1 MGHFTLSHKGLVRSN
16 NEDYADSFDISW
28 CDLYGNELAITVLL
42 LADGMGGAAAGE
54 FASNLAVTDIKKSLL
69 KDLFTHDTKYFIE
82 NDRTEY
88 LDNYIQQANQAIFE
102 KASNT
107 PEMKGMGT
115 TVVAG
120 IVYRNS
126 LALTHVGDSRAY
138 KFAKGKLVKLTLDH
152 SLVQEFINAGQLKE
166 EEAFNHPQRNIITR
180 ALGMNPSVKVERKNI
195 PLNYGEFLMFCSD
208 GLCGFAKDEE
218 IEEVLIK
225 TLGKNDQGD
234 LHALSQAMIDLACKN
249 GGGDNISVC
258 FYQHLAK
265 F

>member
-28 CDLYGNELAITVLL
+28 CDLNGNELAITALL

-54 FASNLAVTDIKKSLL
+54 FASNLAVTTIKRKLL
-69 KDLFTHDTKYFIE
+69 ADVFAHDAAYFIE

-88 LDNYIQQANQAIFE
+88 LDNYIQLANQAIFE

-107 PEMKGMGT
+107 PAMKGMGT
-115 TVVAG
+115 TTVAG
-120 IVYRNS
+120 IIYRNS

-138 KFAKGKLVKLTLDH
+138 KFVDNKLSKLTLDH

-166 EEAFNHPQRNIITR
+166 EDAFEHPQRNIITR
-180 ALGMNPSVKVERKNI
+180 ALGMNPAVKVDRKNL
-195 PLNYGEFLMFCSD
+195 PLNYGDIIMFCSD
-208 GLCGFAKDEE
+208 GLCGFAKDHE
-218 IEEVLIK
+218 IEEELIRVK
-225 TLGKNDQGD
+225 GKNQEAN
-234 LHALSQAMIDLACKN
+234 LKSLSESMIALACKN

-258 FYQHLAK
+258 FYQHLTK